1 MYDKLLEKMIHI
13 IDNYKNNIDVA
24 PDNSNMKYNDIL
36 NSYIKDLEYKII
48 VLKNAYLT
56 ILIKKHYCNDN
67 IIKRKIIMQGKIP
80 SKRNEVKKCFNEL
93 ISFIKNSLKNN
104 QEIQKYYYMIILNIL
119 TKYENISD
127 EDIIRTKQL
136 YKEKKLDELN
146 YIEDNNNEKNNN
158 EKIWIRQVKSNRK
171 KYFKYFTIALPLI
184 YIASYFYS
192 NLMA

>member
-1 MYDKLLEKMIHI
+1 M
-13 IDNYKNNIDVA
+13 
-24 PDNSNMKYNDIL
+24 S
-36 NSYIKDLEYKII
+36 I
-48 VLKNAYLT
+48 VLN
-56 ILIKKHYCNDN
+56 LIRD
-67 IIKRKIIMQGKIP
+67 
-80 SKRNEVKKCFNEL
+80 
-93 ISFIKNSLKNN
+93 
-104 QEIQKYYYMIILNIL
+104 IILNIL

-184 YIASYFYS
+184 YIASYFYYFLSFVLVFYTS
-192 NLMA
+192 NNLFYLYILIIQIILLNL